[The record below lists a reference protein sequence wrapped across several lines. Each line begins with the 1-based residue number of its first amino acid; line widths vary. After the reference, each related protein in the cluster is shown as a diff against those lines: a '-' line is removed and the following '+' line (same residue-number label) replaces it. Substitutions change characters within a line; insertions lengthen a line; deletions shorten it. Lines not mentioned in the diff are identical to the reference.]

1 VAFRPASDLLKLLE
15 KLDSHAW
22 DGFAWRHM
30 FGDNHPSRQNTL
42 GARWN
47 PPAVPAI
54 YCSLDRAIALAEGEH
69 AIAVQPLRPTVKRT
83 MYKLH
88 VHLERMLDLSSRSVL
103 LELGIDDQALTSVDH
118 VPCQRIGGAVEW
130 LEHDGLLV
138 PSARGSG
145 ANLVI
150 FPRKRGA
157 EIDFD
162 VIESEMVSKD

>member
-30 FGDNHPSRQNTL
+30 FGNNHPSRQNTL

-150 FPRKRGA
+150 FPRKRRA
-157 EIDFD
+157 EDFD
-162 VIESEMVSKD
+162 VIESAMVSKN